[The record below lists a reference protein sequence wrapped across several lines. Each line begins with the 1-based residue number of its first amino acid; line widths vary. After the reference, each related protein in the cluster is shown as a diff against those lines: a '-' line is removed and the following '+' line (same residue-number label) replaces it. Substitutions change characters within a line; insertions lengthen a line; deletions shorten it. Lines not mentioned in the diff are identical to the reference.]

1 MDRVKKI
8 KETFKVFV
16 KGYEKPISDK
26 DYKVLENAFIA
37 GALWADGHPNWH
49 KIEKELP
56 QDGTFVVAVDLGN
69 DKKEVRDLIMGE
81 YYDKIMPEDYNEEE
95 KKWYGPIE
103 QSIHSY
109 DGCDN
114 VYNYT
119 HWMYLYKP
127 E

>member
-49 KIEKELP
+49 KTEKELP